1 MTKEELSK
9 YYYLKQEIK
18 QIEDKIKE
26 IDSTFMRA
34 SLINCEKFERKL
46 SNPQEK
52 RMILIE
58 KYEQKLEIAINKSI
72 EELIKIE
79 EFINSI
85 EDPENR
91 MIFRYRYI
99 ELKSWNEIS
108 SLIHISR
115 SAIFERHNKI
125 STLIGFSV

>member
-9 YYYLKQEIK
+9 YYYLKKEIIV
-18 QIEDKIKE
+18 IENKIKE

-34 SLINCEKFERKL
+34 SLINCESFERTL

-58 KYEQKLEIAINKSI
+58 KYEKQLEEARNNAI

-79 EFINSI
+79 EFISSI
-85 EDPENR
+85 EEPENR
-91 MIFRYRYI
+91 MIFRFRYI
-99 ELKSWNEIS
+99 ELKSWEEIS
-108 SLIHISR
+108 NLVHISR

-125 STLIGFSV
+125 LKI

>member
-26 IDSTFMRA
+26 IDTTFMRA

-125 STLIGFSV
+125 LKT

>member
-1 MTKEELSK
+1 MFFNKNAINDNTDEL
-9 YYYLKQEIK
+9 
-18 QIEDKIKE
+18 DKIKE

-58 KYEQKLEIAINKSI
+58 KYEKKLEIAINKSI

-79 EFINSI
+79 EFLNSI

-125 STLIGFSV
+125 LKT

>member
-18 QIEDKIKE
+18 QIEDKIEE

-46 SNPQEK
+46 SNPKEK

-125 STLIGFSV
+125 LKT

>member
-99 ELKSWNEIS
+99 ELKSWNQIS

-125 STLIGFSV
+125 LKT

>member
-125 STLIGFSV
+125 LKI

>member
-46 SNPQEK
+46 SNTQEK

-125 STLIGFSV
+125 LKT